1 MEQLRYYSPT
11 DKDRWKIMVDI
22 YGSQNEVLLP
32 EGLAD
37 AIYKDDFKAK
47 LASSKPAW
55 EVIAPGFHFWFQD
68 NFHRLPCFGCQ
79 RKT

>member
-1 MEQLRYYSPT
+1 
-11 DKDRWKIMVDI
+11 MVDI

-47 LASSKPAW
+47 LASLKPAW
-55 EVIAPGFHFWFQD
+55 GEIIAPGFHFWFQD